1 MDIFKIVNGKKY
13 MWDGED
19 YNAESAAREHLLEY
33 NDNGF
38 ETVLIEEGGKYFVY
52 SRRLVTEIVIDD

>member
-1 MDIFKIVNGKKY
+1 